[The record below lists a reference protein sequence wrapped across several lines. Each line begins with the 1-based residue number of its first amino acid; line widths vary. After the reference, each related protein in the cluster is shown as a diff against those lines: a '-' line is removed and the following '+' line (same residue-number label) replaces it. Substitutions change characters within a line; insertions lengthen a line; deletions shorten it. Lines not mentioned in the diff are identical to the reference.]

1 MMLTAPSPRYFQIG
15 LGLAMIGT
23 GLFAL
28 KSIFIKLAFN
38 EGADATTL
46 LALRMLIS
54 APFYLGILLWS
65 LKQPSTLIPVKSDGL
80 KILALGFMGYYLSSW
95 LDMQGLTYITAQLE
109 RLTLY
114 TYPIFTTFLSWL
126 VFKEAITK
134 RVWLALILT
143 YTGVLALYSH
153 EAKIGGDQVTWGVF
167 LVIGA
172 ALSYS
177 CYVLLAK
184 PYIAKY
190 GSRLFTS
197 IAMLSSTVFVLI
209 HFLTTHPISD
219 LGVTPKAW
227 FYAVLLA
234 IVSTLLPTYMIAE
247 AIHRIGA
254 ARTSIVGTVGPVFTI
269 LIAVWLL
276 GEPFGFYHLLGVGL
290 VMFGV
295 SLLGKK

>member
-1 MMLTAPSPRYFQIG
+1 MPQGQNAHYFQIG
-15 LGLAMIGT
+15 LVLAIIGT

-28 KSIFIKLAFN
+28 KSILIKLAFQ

-65 LKQPSTLIPVKSDGL
+65 LKQPSTIIPIKSDWL
-80 KILALGFMGYYLSSW
+80 KILALGFMGYYLASW
-95 LDMQGLTYITAQLE
+95 LDMQGLVYITAQLE

-114 TYPIFTTFLSWL
+114 TYPIFTTLLSWL

-134 RVWLALILT
+134 RVWLALVMT
-143 YTGVLALYSH
+143 YTGVMVLYLHEMQLSGSH
-153 EAKIGGDQVTWGVF
+153 VTLGVL
-167 LVIGA
+167 LVVGA

-184 PYIAKY
+184 PYIKQY

-197 IAMLSSTVFVLI
+197 IAMLASTIFVII
-209 HFLTTHPISD
+209 HFLITHSVTD
-219 LGVTPKAW
+219 LLVTPKAG

-234 IVSTLLPTYMIAE
+234 IFSTLLPTYMIAE
-247 AIHRIGA
+247 AINRIGP
-254 ARTSIVGTVGPVFTI
+254 ARTSIVGTAGPVFTI
-269 LIAVWLL
+269 LIAVGLL
-276 GEPFGFYHLLGVGL
+276 GEPFGIYHFLGVGL
-290 VMFGV
+290 VLFGV